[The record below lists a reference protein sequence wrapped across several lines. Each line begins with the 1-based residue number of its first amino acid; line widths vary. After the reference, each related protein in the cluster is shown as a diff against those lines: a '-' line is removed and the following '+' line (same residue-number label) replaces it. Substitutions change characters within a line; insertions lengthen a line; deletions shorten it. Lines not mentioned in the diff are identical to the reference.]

1 MKERVFFS
9 SVVFLRRENTHH
21 LFSFFPSSIPN
32 SNLNYNREIKVG
44 ETVKPMYVDQMRAG
58 LDMESTVAEAIAT
71 ALSGSAA
78 AGTTVDPAG
87 TISISGRDVPVR
99 QYCSWFNFKG
109 SDQQKKVKVL
119 SGGER
124 NRLNL
129 ARTLAGAGNLLL
141 VDEPT
146 NEADV
151 FFVQAL
157 EAAIQRFAGSTMVI
171 SHDRW

>member
-1 MKERVFFS
+1 
-9 SVVFLRRENTHH
+9 
-21 LFSFFPSSIPN
+21 
-32 SNLNYNREIKVG
+32 
-44 ETVKPMYVDQMRAG
+44 MYVDQMRAG
-58 LDMESTVAEAIAT
+58 LDMEATVAEAIAT
-71 ALSGSAA
+71 ALSNSAA
-78 AGTTVDPAG
+78 AAVDPAG
-87 TISISGRDVPVR
+87 TISIAGRDVPVR

>member
-109 SDQQKKVKVL
+109 SD
-119 SGGER
+119 
-124 NRLNL
+124 
-129 ARTLAGAGNLLL
+129 
-141 VDEPT
+141 
-146 NEADV
+146 
-151 FFVQAL
+151 
-157 EAAIQRFAGSTMVI
+157 
-171 SHDRW
+171 

>member
-1 MKERVFFS
+1 
-9 SVVFLRRENTHH
+9 
-21 LFSFFPSSIPN
+21 
-32 SNLNYNREIKVG
+32 
-44 ETVKPMYVDQMRAG
+44 MYVDQMRAG
-58 LDMESTVAEAIAT
+58 LDLDMTVAEAIAT

>member
-1 MKERVFFS
+1 MKRERERKKKTLTFFFFCSFFFS
-9 SVVFLRRENTHH
+9 LS
-21 LFSFFPSSIPN
+21 PPIPH
-32 SNLNYNREIKVG
+32 SEIKVG
-44 ETVKPMYVDQMRAG
+44 ETVKAMYVDQMRAG
-58 LDMESTVAEAIAT
+58 LDMDQTVAEAIASS
-71 ALSGSAA
+71 LSSGSAA

-109 SDQQKKVKVL
+109 SDQQKKVGVL

>member
-1 MKERVFFS
+1 MEDVSFS
-9 SVVFLRRENTHH
+9 VPPGAVVGIVGGNGVGKTT
-21 LFSFFPSSIPN
+21 LFNMLTGADAPDSG
-32 SNLNYNREIKVG
+32 EIRIG
-44 ETVKPMYVDQMRAG
+44 ETVKTMYVDQMRAG
-58 LDMESTVAEAIAT
+58 LDPEATVAEAIASS
-71 ALSGSAA
+71 LSTPGSV
-78 AGTTVDPAG
+78 VDPAG
-87 TISISGRDVPVR
+87 TISVAGRDVPVR

-109 SDQQKKVKVL
+109 QDQQKKVKVL
-119 SGGER
+119 SGGEK

-171 SHDRW
+171 SHE